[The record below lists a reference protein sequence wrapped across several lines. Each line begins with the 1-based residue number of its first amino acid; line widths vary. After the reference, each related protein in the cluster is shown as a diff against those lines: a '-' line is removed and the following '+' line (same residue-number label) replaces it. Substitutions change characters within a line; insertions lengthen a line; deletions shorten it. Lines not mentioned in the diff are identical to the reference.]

1 MFPIPSLGELRAA
14 AERISGK
21 ALRTPLVYSEPLSE
35 LTGHDVYVKPEGLQ
49 TGGAFKYRGA
59 TNAISQLSE
68 EQRKEG
74 VITASS
80 GNHGIAVALAAEK
93 AGVKA
98 TVIVPNNAPDLK
110 VKMIEDA
117 GANIIRYGENYND
130 CEDRA
135 REITSEAGHFIHP
148 FEDPRVIAGQGT
160 IGLELAEDA
169 PSDLHA
175 VLVPVG
181 GGGVISGIALGL
193 GYTRSGV
200 DIIGVEPE
208 NCASFHAAHSA
219 EEPVWIDVGSTC
231 AGGLHTRR
239 IGNAAYEILKN
250 GPAPV
255 MVSEEEIL
263 EATRFCIERLKFV
276 VEPSGAA
283 GVAALLSGRYEPVGT
298 TIVILS
304 GSNLDR
310 KWLEAALE
318 MPPRS

>member
-1 MFPIPSLGELRAA
+1 MVAIPSLGELREAR
-14 AERISGK
+14 ERISGK
-21 ALRTPLVYSEPLSE
+21 ALRTPLLYCEPLSE
-35 LTGHDVYVKPEGLQ
+35 LTGRDVYVKNEGLQ
-49 TGGAFKYRGA
+49 PGGAFKYRGA

-68 EQRKEG
+68 NERRKG

-80 GNHGIAVALAAEK
+80 GNHGIAVALAAKK

-98 TVIVPNNAPDLK
+98 TIIVPNSAPKLK

-117 GANIIRYGENYND
+117 GAAIIRHGENYND

-135 REITSEAGHFIHP
+135 REIMSEEGHFIHP

-160 IGLELAEDA
+160 IGLEIAEDA
-169 PSDLHA
+169 PPDLIA

-181 GGGVISGIALGL
+181 GGGLISGTVLGL
-193 GYTRSGV
+193 GYTRPGV
-200 DIIGVEPE
+200 KMIGVEPE
-208 NCASFHAAHSA
+208 NCASFHAAHRA
-219 EEPVWIDVGSTC
+219 GRPVRIEMGPTC

-239 IGNAAYEILKN
+239 VGNTAYEILKN

-255 MVSEEEIL
+255 MVSEDDIL
-263 EATRFCIERLKFV
+263 EATRFCMEKLKLV

-283 GVAALLSGRYEPVGT
+283 GVAALLSGKYEQGGT
-298 TIVILS
+298 TVVILS

-310 KWLEAALE
+310 KWLRKVMGL
-318 MPPRS
+318 

>member
-1 MFPIPSLGELRAA
+1 MFAIPSLGELRAA

-21 ALRTPLVYSEPLSE
+21 ALRTPLIYCGPLSE
-35 LTGHDVYVKPEGLQ
+35 LTGRDVYVKPEGLQ
-49 TGGAFKYRGA
+49 PGGAFKYRGA
-59 TNAISQLSE
+59 TNAVSQLSE
-68 EQRKEG
+68 KERKEG
-74 VITASS
+74 VVTASS

-93 AGVKA
+93 VGVKA
-98 TVIVPNNAPDLK
+98 TVIVPNNAPELK
-110 VKMIEDA
+110 VKMILGT

-130 CEDRA
+130 CEVRA
-135 REITSEAGHFIHP
+135 REITGEKGHFIHP

-193 GYTRSGV
+193 GYSRSGV
-200 DIIGVEPE
+200 KIIGVEPE
-208 NCASFHAAHSA
+208 NCASFHAAHCA
-219 EEPVWIDVGSTC
+219 GEPVWIDVGPTC

-239 IGNAAYEILKN
+239 IGKTAYGILKN

-255 MVSEEEIL
+255 MVSEEAIL
-263 EATRFCIERLKFV
+263 NATRYCIEKLKFV

-283 GVAALLSGRYEPVGT
+283 GVAALLSGRYRPEGT
-298 TIVILS
+298 TVVILS

-310 KWLEAALE
+310 KWLRKSLDL
-318 MPPRS
+318 